1 MIAVG
6 VGMLR
11 IVVVVMIE
19 RFSFG
24 TERFEQA
31 CWYQALKRQA

>member
-1 MIAVG
+1 MVAVG

-11 IVVVVMIE
+11 IVVVMIE
-19 RFSFG
+19 RFPFG

-31 CWYQALKRQA
+31 CWYQALERQT